1 MLRFLQ
7 EVVPAIGMTTIAGPY
22 VSEAHGQ
29 GIVIIAESH
38 VWIGVEGSNAVAILF
53 SCRSFS
59 WAIVHVLLRDTFG
72 GHWVTRYEVE
82 RSVPPTCGSRWRRAL
97 RHLASCLGFC
107 SKRFLNLP
115 PRNCPENRR

>member
-1 MLRFLQ
+1 MR
-7 EVVPAIGMTTIAGPY
+7 TIAGPY

-38 VWIGVEGSNAVAILF
+38 VFIQVQGSEATCILF

-82 RSVPPTCGSRWRRAL
+82 RSVPPTAGSWWRRAL
-97 RHLASCLGFC
+97 R
-107 SKRFLNLP
+107 RFSGWGP
-115 PRNCPENRR
+115 K